1 MLHKCHLS
9 CQASEQCKRLASTHT
24 CTSTHICIC
33 IRANIRQH
41 SGDCKTFPN
50 LFTVSW
56 ILMLS
61 AFFFFLNATYS
72 LWSLSLF
79 NELPYNMDIHIW
91 RFWEWK
97 HILNS
102 EIFLFLF
109 LIVSK
114 SIKVFSPISIQH
126 ESCLL
131 IPQSLFSH
139 CEACFVHSD
148 LASCL
153 FLPCCLKSLHYH
165 SNPSLS
171 AHLFPHVS
179 PWALKCQST
188 PSPLELQVS
197 MSMCVCFKCIEEDAV
212 WYLERHFHM
221 VVPPCSRLLL
231 PASASTSVK
240 LKVYQKG
247 S

>member
-1 MLHKCHLS
+1 M
-9 CQASEQCKRLASTHT
+9 E
-24 CTSTHICIC
+24 
-33 IRANIRQH
+33 
-41 SGDCKTFPN
+41 
-50 LFTVSW
+50 
-56 ILMLS
+56 
-61 AFFFFLNATYS
+61 TYS
-72 LWSLSLF
+72 LS
-79 NELPYNMDIHIW
+79 
-91 RFWEWK
+91 
-97 HILNS
+97 S

-131 IPQSLFSH
+131 MIPQSLFSH

-197 MSMCVCFKCIEEDAV
+197 MSMCVCFKCIEEDAL
-212 WYLERHFHM
+212 WYLERHFNM

-231 PASASTSVK
+231 PASASTFVK